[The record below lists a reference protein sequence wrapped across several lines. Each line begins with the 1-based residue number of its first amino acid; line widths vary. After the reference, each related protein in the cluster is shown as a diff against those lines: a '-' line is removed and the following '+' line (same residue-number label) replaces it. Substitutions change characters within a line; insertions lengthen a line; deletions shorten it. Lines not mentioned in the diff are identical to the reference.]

1 MKFLLS
7 PAKSIT
13 LDQNYPKTAQTNVHF
28 LKEAENLAG
37 KMKKFSAKKLAA
49 LYHVSPD
56 IAQLNYER
64 FQHWQAPLVASE
76 NIKPCLFA
84 FNGEVY
90 RGLDALNMDE
100 SALQYTQENT
110 RILSGLYGILKPFD
124 LIYPYRLEMGT
135 SLAVTPKT
143 KNLYQFW
150 GDKITDYLNAEESDC
165 VVNLASNEY
174 FKAVNTKKLKPRL
187 ITAVFKEFKN
197 GEYKMLMTYAKHAR
211 GEMAK
216 YAAHKQLKKA
226 EDLKNFDYLGYQYM
240 ENLSSENEWV
250 FVR

>member
-13 LDQNYPKTAQTNVHF
+13 LDQNYPKVKSTTAHF

-49 LYHVSPD
+49 LYDVSTD
-56 IAQLNYER
+56 IAQLNHNR
-64 FQHWQAPLVASE
+64 FQQWKTPIAVDE
-76 NIKPCLFA
+76 DIKPCVFA

-90 RGLDALNMDE
+90 RGLDALNLDE
-100 SALQYTQENT
+100 NALQYVQENT

-135 SLAVTPKT
+135 SLALTPKT
-143 KNLYQFW
+143 KNLYQYW
-150 GDKITDYLNAEESDC
+150 GDKLTQFLNEEEKDS
-165 VVNLASNEY
+165 VINLASNEY
-174 FKAVNTKKLKPRL
+174 FKAINTKKLKARL
-187 ITAVFKEFKN
+187 INVQFKEFKN

-216 YAAHKQLKKA
+216 YAAHKQIKQAEELKK
-226 EDLKNFDYLGYQYM
+226 FDYLGYQYM